1 MRIHVVGAG
10 GLGGTMAAGMARGG
24 VDVAVIDRER
34 THVEEVRHSGL
45 RMTGHGGEFTIRL
58 PAFHPEEVDGPLKA
72 VFLSVK
78 SQHTLDALE
87 FIAPRLAPDG
97 FILSLQNGLNAPC
110 IAERVGQ
117 NRTLGAMISLSA
129 DYHGPGH
136 IHRGSKGR
144 LFIGELDGRITGRVR
159 QVVEALAHTP
169 DTVVTASDN
178 IYGNIWA
185 KHSHAC
191 LDITTAVADMDRE
204 HVLANPDYFPVLARV
219 VGEAARLGRA
229 QGVRIETYNS
239 FDPNAFLLEG
249 EEGKRRMKEVLGG
262 EVEKE
267 KASLKKRTGYWRDI
281 VVRKRKTE
289 VDYISGHIEDGSR
302 DLGLPAPVNGAVRR
316 MIHEAEEGKRQLG
329 PHNMDELLAI
339 AGGFR

>member
-1 MRIHVVGAG
+1 MRIHVIGAG

-24 VDVAVIDRER
+24 VDVAIVDRER
-34 THVEEVRHSGL
+34 EHVEEVRRAGL
-45 RMTGHGGEFTIRL
+45 RVTGHGGEFTVRL
-58 PAFHPEEVDGPLKA
+58 PAFHPEEVNGPLHA

-78 SQHTLDALE
+78 SQHTIEALE
-87 FIAPRLAPDG
+87 FVAPRLAPDG
-97 FILSLQNGLNAPC
+97 FVLSLQNGLNAPR
-110 IAERVGQ
+110 IAERVGAH
-117 NRTLGAMISLSA
+117 RTLGAMISLSA

-144 LFIGELDGRITGRVR
+144 LFVGELDGKTTGRVR

-185 KHSHAC
+185 KHCHAC

-204 HVLANPDYFPVLARV
+204 HVLAKPEYLPVLAGV
-219 VGEAARLGRA
+219 VREAARLGRA

-249 EEGKRRMKEVLGG
+249 EEGKRRIPEVLRG

-281 VVRKRKTE
+281 AVRKRKTE

-302 DLGLPAPVNGAVRR
+302 ELGLAAPLNGAVRR
-316 MIHEAEEGKRQLG
+316 MIHEAEDGKRKLG
-329 PHNMDELLAI
+329 PHNMEELLAI
-339 AGGFR
+339 ARGA